1 VGGVVTVY
9 LVGAGPGDPGLLTL
23 RGKELLERC
32 DALVYDRLADP
43 RIVGI
48 AHPGA
53 ERHYAGKA
61 PGRHA
66 MTQDEIND
74 LLVELGRRHPT
85 VVRLKGGDPFIFGR
99 GGEEGLCLRQAGIE
113 FEVVP
118 GVSSAYAVPAY
129 AGIPVTQ
136 RGMAA
141 QVTIVTGHE
150 DPAKPEPDVDWAGLA
165 RTPGTLV
172 FLMGVGALAPNMA
185 RLVEHG
191 LPADTPAAVIA
202 RGTRPDQ
209 QTVVSTVAGIAEAA
223 AGADVRPPA
232 ITLVGQVATLHEQ
245 LGWFERRPLFGRR
258 VVVTRARAQA
268 SGLAR
273 RLSDLGA
280 QVIEAPAIRIEPLP
294 YERPDLAAADILVVT
309 SVNGVELLLA
319 GDVRCLRDT
328 VVAAIGTATADALRS
343 RGVEP
348 DVLPGQAMSESLL
361 EALGGVAG
369 KRVLIATARDARPV
383 LPDGLRE
390 RGAEVEVLHLYRTM
404 REPVDVEALLSADF
418 VTFTSSSTVDTVLDA
433 LDPAQ
438 RASLRAVSIGPITTR
453 SLRARGVEP
462 AVEAD
467 PHDVDGLVDAVLRAA
482 AVE

>member
-1 VGGVVTVY
+1 
-9 LVGAGPGDPGLLTL
+9 
-23 RGKELLERC
+23 
-32 DALVYDRLADP
+32 
-43 RIVGI
+43 
-48 AHPGA
+48 
-53 ERHYAGKA
+53 
-61 PGRHA
+61 
-66 MTQDEIND
+66 
-74 LLVELGRRHPT
+74 
-85 VVRLKGGDPFIFGR
+85 
-99 GGEEGLCLRQAGIE
+99 
-113 FEVVP
+113 
-118 GVSSAYAVPAY
+118 
-129 AGIPVTQ
+129 
-136 RGMAA
+136 
-141 QVTIVTGHE
+141 
-150 DPAKPEPDVDWAGLA
+150 
-165 RTPGTLV
+165 
-172 FLMGVGALAPNMA
+172 
-185 RLVEHG
+185 
-191 LPADTPAAVIA
+191 
-202 RGTRPDQ
+202 
-209 QTVVSTVAGIAEAA
+209 
-223 AGADVRPPA
+223 
-232 ITLVGQVATLHEQ
+232 
-245 LGWFERRPLFGRR
+245 
-258 VVVTRARAQA
+258 VVTRARAQA

-438 RASLRAVSIGPITTR
+438 QASLRAVSIGPITTR

-462 AVEAD
+462 AVEAH